1 MYGCVGRGI
10 TPSDRH
16 TCTVTVIL
24 PACKVHDCNFV
35 GGFALVINPAAFSS
49 SLVTPLSWSASSVR
63 FLVLLCI
70 SRQFKDQF
78 EMAVAATKAQLES
91 DSAITPVPE
100 SAQGSFSAPR
110 SKSSSTSSLDQDS
123 RTPTQSKSNMASPTD
138 TKALVADGE
147 VEAVTSMP
155 VQEEGEPQSLQH
167 HVYQLHFYQLHAY
180 LHLANLNEKVLLCVF
195 FFFFFFFFFESP
207 MILKSAIYLIN
218 LVLHAVAL

>member
-1 MYGCVGRGI
+1 MYGSVGRGI
-10 TPSDRH
+10 TPSYSH

-35 GGFALVINPAAFSS
+35 GGFALVIDPAAFSS

-155 VQEEGEPQSLQH
+155 VQEEGEPESLQH
-167 HVYQLHFYQLHAY
+167 DVY
-180 LHLANLNEKVLLCVF
+180 LHLANLNEKVLLCVCV
-195 FFFFFFFFFESP
+195 FFFFFFESP
-207 MILKSAIYLIN
+207 MILKSAIYLIS